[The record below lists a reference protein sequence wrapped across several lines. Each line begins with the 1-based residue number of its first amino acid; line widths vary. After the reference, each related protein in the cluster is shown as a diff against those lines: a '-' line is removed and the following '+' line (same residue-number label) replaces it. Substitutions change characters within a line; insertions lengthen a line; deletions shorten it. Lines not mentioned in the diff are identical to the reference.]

1 MITGDEIKKSIMKKM
16 DLTLDEKIIFLFY
29 NKKKMWLNS
38 QYFSR
43 GVVCGFTKVCVS
55 VCVCV
60 PEHVCVCVSQ
70 AGPCSA
76 CLMRWKKVLGM
87 RIREEIVENLLKARG
102 ETGNSYKAGLIT
114 AMCYNRIT
122 AVE

>member
-1 MITGDEIKKSIMKKM
+1 MRPIFFVSIFPEVLCVVLQKS
-16 DLTLDEKIIFLFY
+16 
-29 NKKKMWLNS
+29 
-38 QYFSR
+38 
-43 GVVCGFTKVCVS
+43 VCL
-55 VCVCV
+55 CVCV

-70 AGPCSA
+70 AEPCSA

>member
-29 NKKKMWLNS
+29 NKKNVAEQS
-38 QYFSR
+38 VFFQR
-43 GVVCGFTKVCVS
+43 CCVWFYKS
-55 VCVCV
+55 LCVCVCV

>member
-1 MITGDEIKKSIMKKM
+1 MHYTWKRGYSNE
-16 DLTLDEKIIFLFY
+16 THIFLSVFFQRCCECFY
-29 NKKKMWLNS
+29 KSL
-38 QYFSR
+38 
-43 GVVCGFTKVCVS
+43 C

-60 PEHVCVCVSQ
+60 PEHVCVYVSQ

-102 ETGNSYKAGLIT
+102 EAGNSYKAGLIT